1 MITHLHPIYVNN
13 TKRAVFNGS
22 LQGFK
27 NALVRMDIEFE
38 NLVKP
43 LFGAGL
49 IGTEIE
55 LIYLSPRGCLVGK
68 SDEKHIDPIGVYL
81 SIPDYIF
88 APDMLF
94 VPPHFTE
101 DEL

>member
-1 MITHLHPIYVNN
+1 VITHLHPIYVNN
-13 TKRAVFNGS
+13 IKRAVFNGS

-27 NALVRMDIEFE
+27 NALARINIEFE

-43 LFGAGL
+43 RFGVGL

-55 LIYLSPRGCLVGK
+55 LIYLSSKGFLVGK
-68 SDEKHIDPIGVYL
+68 SDKKHVDPIGVYL
-81 SIPDYIF
+81 SIPDYLF
-88 APDMLF
+88 APDMPF